1 MLAKQKSAD
10 SVLCPDIHSK
20 RDLKTLSEVTD
31 YDTGYDTGAFLRS
44 TFTYVDEQDIAW
56 FGRAPGVRK
65 YDLTVDDLKTR
76 AARNTR

>member
-1 MLAKQKSAD
+1 MLAKQESAD

-20 RDLKTLSEVTD
+20 RDLKTLSEVTA
-31 YDTGYDTGAFLRS
+31 YDTGAFLRS